1 MSQVTTSSKKRILV
15 IDDETA
21 IVTYLTVLLQDHG
34 YETISAND
42 GKAGKELARKQA
54 PDLICLDI
62 MMPKQSGIT
71 LYKDLKSDPE
81 LKSIPVVFV
90 SAFNQVHD
98 LNLPEYFR
106 KMVTENIPEPKAYI
120 EKPIK
125 AGEFVETVISII
137 GTSSSANN

>member
-1 MSQVTTSSKKRILV
+1 M
-15 IDDETA
+15 
-21 IVTYLTVLLQDHG
+21 
-34 YETISAND
+34 
-42 GKAGKELARKQA
+42 ARKQA

-106 KMVTENIPEPKAYI
+106 KMVAENIPEPKAYI